1 MTINEILMQYRK
13 PIWAPNDGAGA
24 GGDGGGGDGG
34 APAGGEGGTDGGAG
48 ADGGQGGDGG
58 SDGGDGGSSSTLL
71 GGDGNDGGDGGDGGS
86 GDGGDNGGEGDGDGG
101 DGAPAEIS
109 LQAPEGFENFQ
120 GDFDSFSTEATTW
133 LKDNPNATAA
143 DAFKWAAERQANLV
157 KTQMTD
163 ADQAFTQQ
171 IETWENEAKAD
182 ADIGG
187 DKFDENMAAAK
198 KAIDTLGS
206 DDLKAILNESGVG
219 SHPAVIKFVV
229 KVGQAL
235 SESPVLK
242 SGEGGGKKS
251 LVNSLY
257 GRKT

>member
-1 MTINEILMQYRK
+1 MNINDFLLQYRK
-13 PIWAPNDGAGA
+13 PFWAPDDGAGA
-24 GGDGGGGDGG
+24 GGEGGDGG
-34 APAGGEGGTDGGAG
+34 AGAGSDGGAAG
-48 ADGGQGGDGG
+48 ADGGQGG
-58 SDGGDGGSSSTLL
+58 DGGDGGSSSTLL
-71 GGDGNDGGDGGDGGS
+71 GGDGNDGGDGGDGGGS
-86 GDGGDNGGEGDGDGG
+86 DGGSDGGEGDGDGG
-101 DGAPAEIS
+101 PVEVS

-120 GDFDSFSTEATTW
+120 GDFDAFSTEATSW
-133 LKDNPNATAA
+133 LKDNPKATAA
-143 DAFKWAAERQANLV
+143 DVLKWAAERQANLV
-157 KTQMTD
+157 KDQVTQ

-187 DKFDENMAAAK
+187 DKFDANMAMAK

-242 SGEGGGKKS
+242 SGDGGDKKS

-257 GRKT
+257 GKKT